1 MHAAVR
7 DVWVDFNSDLEGVL
21 NKMYADIKNLI
32 TIGMGV
38 LIDPMSEA
46 LKLDFDM
53 PDGSKATR
61 DQIQAAWLAIKLDPM
76 SATRGWKYAFALPA
90 NLPRLSD
97 AAVKKLTF
105 KKLDAND
112 ASMKARFADW
122 EDRPADAQLAIHS
135 MAWAMG
141 PGFFTKFPR
150 FTKHFLAGD
159 YQAAAGECFISPAK
173 GTVVERNR
181 RNHGL
186 LMAASLVG
194 GDPSEVTV
202 SWAGRTPTIRPPAA

>member
-7 DVWVDFNSDLEGVL
+7 DVWVAFNEPLEGIVTRL
-21 NKMYADIKNLI
+21 YADVKGLV
-32 TIGMGV
+32 TTGMGNLV
-38 LIDPMSEA
+38 DPMSLAMGLPWE
-46 LKLDFDM
+46 L
-53 PDGSKATR
+53 PDGTRASR
-61 DQIQAAWLAIKLDPM
+61 DQVQAAWLAVKTDPM
-76 SATRGWKYAFALPA
+76 CATKGWKYAIGLPA
-90 NLPRLSD
+90 NKVRLSD
-97 AAVKKLTF
+97 SAVQDLILRR
-105 KKLDAND
+105 LDAND
-112 ASMKARFADW
+112 GSMKTRFTDW

-141 PGFFTKFPR
+141 PGFFIKFPR
-150 FTKHFLAGD
+150 FTKHFIAGD

-202 SWAGRTPTIRPPAA
+202 SWAGRTPTVRPPAA